1 MESKEET
8 ETLLMEKNGPLGV
21 FGRFGKRK
29 LRNNKDNI

>member
-21 FGRFGKRK
+21 FGRFGKK
-29 LRNNKDNI
+29 KIEEQ